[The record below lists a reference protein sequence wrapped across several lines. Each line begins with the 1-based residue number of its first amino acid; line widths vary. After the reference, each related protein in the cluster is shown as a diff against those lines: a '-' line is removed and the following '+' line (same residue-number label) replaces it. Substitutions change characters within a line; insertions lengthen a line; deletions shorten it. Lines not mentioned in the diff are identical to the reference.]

1 METGGFKNNMD
12 ESKRQEILRK
22 HQIVE
27 RTNKEVVI
35 RKLLQDTLTPDDQSK
50 QTFRDFKKILIDY
63 FTNSTQNID
72 DPKYIHDKTQSLIE
86 KISTRGNTTIVSG
99 TEFITDNLISRPVFI
114 ATNHLCLYKL
124 AIINPNSDLGVDDAG
139 VEEMYSLPLFHAS
152 NYPVAQLL
160 RDSLY
165 IAAYEFPGTI
175 GKIQKAAGGV
185 IIKLKEELE
194 MSNGQTGVETLIS
207 ESRKFFA
214 QHPNAALSILPE
226 GKTSGKSNGISPYD
240 LEEFRTG
247 AFVVAA
253 QLEVPIIPVT
263 QKFINNKFEVKI
275 LKPIYLNNRTTK
287 NEFADVAASTRE
299 EMQSHLNN

>member
-1 METGGFKNNMD
+1 M
-12 ESKRQEILRK
+12 
-22 HQIVE
+22 
-27 RTNKEVVI
+27 
-35 RKLLQDTLTPDDQSK
+35 
-50 QTFRDFKKILIDY
+50 
-63 FTNSTQNID
+63 
-72 DPKYIHDKTQSLIE
+72 
-86 KISTRGNTTIVSG
+86 
-99 TEFITDNLISRPVFI
+99 
-114 ATNHLCLYKL
+114 
-124 AIINPNSDLGVDDAG
+124 
-139 VEEMYSLPLFHAS
+139 
-152 NYPVAQLL
+152 
-160 RDSLY
+160 
-165 IAAYEFPGTI
+165 
-175 GKIQKAAGGV
+175 